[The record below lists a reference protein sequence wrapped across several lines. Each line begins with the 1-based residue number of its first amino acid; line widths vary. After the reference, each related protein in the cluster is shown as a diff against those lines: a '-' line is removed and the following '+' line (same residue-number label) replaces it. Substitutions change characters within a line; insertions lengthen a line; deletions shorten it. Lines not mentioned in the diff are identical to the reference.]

1 MVQKTDKKRKNNKIN
16 DMVFVSLFAAVIAV
30 SAQIAVPVG
39 AIPFTLQTMAVLVAA
54 ALLGLKW
61 GVASI
66 AVYILLGVV
75 GLPVFSGFKG
85 GIGALVGPTGGYI
98 VGFLLVGFIVGLAVD
113 KLGRKFTV
121 MILSMIS
128 GLVMCY
134 TFGTLWFVFS
144 TGTDFLSALML
155 CVVPYIIFD
164 VMKIIGSALL
174 VSSLNKVLTLK
185 FSKIVLKSN
194 FIYYDF
200 LKYRNG
206 KSDCGVV

>member
-1 MVQKTDKKRKNNKIN
+1 MKKEKLMSNKADKKRKNNKIN

-39 AIPFTLQTMAVLVAA
+39 AIPFTLQTMSVLVAA
-54 ALLGLKW
+54 ALLGFKR

-85 GIGALVGPTGGYI
+85 GIGALAGPTGGYI

-121 MILSMIS
+121 MIISMS
-128 GLVMCY
+128 AGLVMCY

-155 CVVPYIIFD
+155 CVVPYVIFD
-164 VMKIIGSALL
+164 VLKIIGSALL
-174 VSSLNKVLTLK
+174 VSRLNKVLTL
-185 FSKIVLKSN
+185 
-194 FIYYDF
+194 
-200 LKYRNG
+200 
-206 KSDCGVV
+206 